1 MPDLFKACDHNL
13 IIDMQEV
20 LQKFTFTN
28 ICKVAFG
35 VDPESMS
42 NLTFVEAF
50 DDAVE
55 IGFSRFMAPL
65 PALWKLQRSLNIG
78 SEKRLKEAVKVINEF
93 AWEVIKS
100 RQEQDG
106 GKNQDLL
113 SRFMSLSSDM
123 EFQDQEHKRK
133 FLRDIIIS
141 FVLAG
146 KDSTSTALT
155 WFFWLI
161 AGNPH
166 CGSLIYNEISSAAP
180 LPATDSGARI
190 FSYEELKN
198 FHYLH
203 AALSE
208 SMRLFPPVPI
218 NSRSTVEDDIL
229 PDGTYVRKGWFA
241 EYSAYAMGRME
252 RVWGQDCR
260 EFKPERWL
268 DSDGVYQPF
277 DQFRYPVF
285 HCGPRMCLGK
295 QMAYIQM
302 KAIAAA
308 VMHEFE
314 ILPVDGG
321 ATANK
326 MMNPPYRLTM
336 VLKMRGG
343 LPARLKRRVTS
354 QQ

>member
-1 MPDLFKACDHNL
+1 
-13 IIDMQEV
+13 
-20 LQKFTFTN
+20 
-28 ICKVAFG
+28 
-35 VDPESMS
+35 
-42 NLTFVEAF
+42 
-50 DDAVE
+50 
-55 IGFSRFMAPL
+55 
-65 PALWKLQRSLNIG
+65 
-78 SEKRLKEAVKVINEF
+78 
-93 AWEVIKS
+93 
-100 RQEQDG
+100 
-106 GKNQDLL
+106 
-113 SRFMSLSSDM
+113 M

-155 WFFWLI
+155 WFFRLI

-166 CGSLIYNEISSAAP
+166 CGSSIYKEISSAAP
-180 LPATDSGARI
+180 LPAADSRARI

-241 EYSAYAMGRME
+241 DYSAYAMGRME
-252 RVWGQDCR
+252 KVWGPDCR

-285 HCGPRMCLGK
+285 H
-295 QMAYIQM
+295 
-302 KAIAAA
+302 
-308 VMHEFE
+308 
-314 ILPVDGG
+314 
-321 ATANK
+321 
-326 MMNPPYRLTM
+326 
-336 VLKMRGG
+336 
-343 LPARLKRRVTS
+343 
-354 QQ
+354 